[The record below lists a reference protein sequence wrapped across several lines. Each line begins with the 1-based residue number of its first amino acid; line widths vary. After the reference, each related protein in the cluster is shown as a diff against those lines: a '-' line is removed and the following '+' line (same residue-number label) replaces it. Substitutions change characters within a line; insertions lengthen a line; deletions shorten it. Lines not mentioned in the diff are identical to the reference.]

1 MEALATSTLLTR
13 RILSLNALDEVTK
26 RSLQY
31 LSDVR
36 LICLTWLRTFSD
48 RAMGSTNHEQRFEL
62 HLRTL
67 NIALLSTSTFEL
79 DETCFQD
86 IREHP
91 TTITALFQCSIMIK
105 ENEGSIGIDAEGLT
119 KIMYQSWTRLMYRVL
134 PTLQKQILL
143 DKDGLNQAV
152 LPSWATFLPSATAR
166 WTTLND
172 SQRQWLQTTSGP
184 FSVHFNLLTEELLVN
199 GLPLTR
205 LLTQYT
211 KHTM

>member
-36 LICLTWLRTFSD
+36 LICLTWLLTLSD

-67 NIALLSTSTFEL
+67 DIALLSTSTFEL
-79 DETCFQD
+79 DETYFQD

-105 ENEGSIGIDAEGLT
+105 ENKGSIGIDDGGLT
-119 KIMYQSWTRLMYRVL
+119 EIMYHS
-134 PTLQKQILL
+134 
-143 DKDGLNQAV
+143 
-152 LPSWATFLPSATAR
+152 
-166 WTTLND
+166 
-172 SQRQWLQTTSGP
+172 
-184 FSVHFNLLTEELLVN
+184 
-199 GLPLTR
+199 
-205 LLTQYT
+205 
-211 KHTM
+211 